1 MFLEPLLNGPGFMH
15 RMGNWSCLWFY
26 GHFGFLGMVVLW
38 ALMVVVL
45 VGLVYGALK
54 LLGYELKGR
63 EKKSSGRRSDPLEVL
78 KSRLAEGEISE
89 EEFERKKEKLEE

>member
-15 RMGNWSCLWFY
+15 RVGNWSCPWFY
-26 GHFGFLGMVVLW
+26 GHFGMFGMVVLW
-38 ALMVVVL
+38 ALMVLVVA
-45 VGLVYGALK
+45 GLIYGAVK

-63 EKKSSGRRSDPLEVL
+63 GKKSSGSYSEPLEIL

-89 EEFERKKEKLEE
+89 EEFERKKEKLEQ